1 MNKLNFTGAFSAH
14 QGDIQLHSIDK
25 LPSGLKKVEKNSFIA
40 KSERSGHCHVL
51 CGNYEMYETETPG
64 NYVLDVKEECVM
76 NHSLH
81 AMLSE
86 AMISTPK
93 ATPVADHNPT
103 VVPPGIYH
111 VGIQRRV
118 NPFKKV
124 WEQVK
129 D

>member
-1 MNKLNFTGAFSAH
+1 MKFTNRFKGH
-14 QGDIQLHSIDK
+14 QGDVQIYSIES
-25 LPSGLKKVEKNSFIA
+25 LPTGAKAVKNNLIA

-51 CGNYEMYETETPG
+51 CGDYEMFEVEGKEGFYVNVKGELAVMNHTRFDTLTEQTMASPTETP
-64 NYVLDVKEECVM
+64 
-76 NHSLH
+76 
-81 AMLSE
+81 
-86 AMISTPK
+86 I
-93 ATPVADHNPT
+93 ADHKPT
-103 VVPPGIYH
+103 IVPKGLYY